1 MQLNNPELFL
11 WGFLFGFGDTNLP
24 WRSGWPAGVW
34 VPEESL
40 HSLAEFH
47 HLKRRV
53 EPVHRHTN
61 GPVQLHTKVL
71 AACVNISASEVEEGT
86 FIYKDWRFL
95 MIEMPGPSSTH
106 CSFEIYLQTSP
117 FQLAFSNRCSYVG
130 FILFPVKYF
139 QLAGKKKQ
147 LLQAEIFYLT
157 GPVTT
162 IHQACLGV
170 LCKPLMFDFC
180 GAAAGAFLLMTLQ
193 WKVITC
199 AGVAERLNSQPQLS
213 RGLLQPKRGSG
224 LLL

>member
-86 FIYKDWRFL
+86 FIFKDRRFL

-106 CSFEIYLQTSP
+106 CSFEIYLQLTP
-117 FQLAFSNRCSYVG
+117 FQLTFSNRCSYVG

-139 QLAGKKKQ
+139 QLAGKKK
-147 LLQAEIFYLT
+147 
-157 GPVTT
+157 TT
-162 IHQACLGV
+162 IAGRNL
-170 LCKPLMFDFC
+170 LFDR
-180 GAAAGAFLLMTLQ
+180 T
-193 WKVITC
+193 
-199 AGVAERLNSQPQLS
+199 RNNNP
-213 RGLLQPKRGSG
+213 SG
-224 LLL
+224 LSGCPLQTSNVWFLWCCCRSFSSDDSSMKGHNLCGCSWTAEQSTTTF